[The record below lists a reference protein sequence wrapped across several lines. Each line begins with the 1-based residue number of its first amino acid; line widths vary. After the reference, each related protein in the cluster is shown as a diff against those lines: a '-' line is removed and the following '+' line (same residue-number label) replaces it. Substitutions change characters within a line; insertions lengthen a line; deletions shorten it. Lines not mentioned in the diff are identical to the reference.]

1 MTTLLRNYRTDEG
14 PKEYIILVRDQ
25 SWCVMKCLCSP
36 SQRADSLTVVVA
48 AKNTEDVEVHAMGTV
63 SMINTWLEKADLTL
77 RNEEMEVVLITNWG
91 VEEKVGGHMVVSES
105 TNKYQWVIIDI
116 KLSFRGH

>member
-63 SMINTWLEKADLTL
+63 SMIKTWLEKADLTL

-91 VEEKVGGHMVVSES
+91 VEEKVGGHTVVAES

>member
-63 SMINTWLEKADLTL
+63 STIKTWLEKADLTL

-91 VEEKVGGHMVVSES
+91 VEEKVGGHMVVAES

>member
-63 SMINTWLEKADLTL
+63 STIKTWLEKADLTL